1 MLIGNAQTRQGEVA
15 LTTETSGAAVAPM
28 RGAKVNSALM
38 ATPTRM
44 FSSSVGTKLLIGI
57 TGVFLFI
64 YLLIHIAGN
73 LVVFLG
79 PAAFNKYAFTL
90 EANPLLP
97 IIELLLLSVFLVH
110 IYKTV
115 RMFVGN
121 QSTRPVAYVKKKT
134 AGSPSRKSFASS
146 TMIVSGLWLLV
157 FLLIHVK
164 AFHDGWG
171 QQYEWPAGGRDLYR
185 QEMETFT
192 NPLMVAFYV
201 ISMVVVGSHLWH
213 GISSAFQSL
222 GADKPAW
229 TRFILPA
236 GKVIAVLIA
245 SAFIVIAL
253 WAHFAAGVR
262 S

>member
-1 MLIGNAQTRQGEVA
+1 
-15 LTTETSGAAVAPM
+15 
-28 RGAKVNSALM
+28 M
-38 ATPTRM
+38 ASRHGV
-44 FSSSVGTKLLIGI
+44 FSSSVGTKIAIGL
-57 TGVFLFI
+57 TGVLLFV

-90 EANPLLP
+90 ESNPLLP
-97 IIELLLLSVFLVH
+97 VIELVLLSWFVIH

-115 RMFVGN
+115 RMFLGN
-121 QSTRPVAYVKKKT
+121 QRTRPIAYAKKQR
-134 AGSPSRKSFASS
+134 AGHTSRKSY
-146 TMIVSGLWLLV
+146 SGLWLLA
-157 FLLIHVK
+157 FLVIHVK

-171 QQYEWPAGGRDLYR
+171 HEYEWPAGGRDLYR
-185 QEMETFT
+185 QEMETFQ
-192 NPLMVAFYV
+192 NPLMVAFYI

-222 GADKPAW
+222 GVDRPAW

-245 SAFIVIAL
+245 GGFIVIAL
-253 WAHFAAGVR
+253 WAHFAGVR

>member
-1 MLIGNAQTRQGEVA
+1 MASRQGV
-15 LTTETSGAAVAPM
+15 
-28 RGAKVNSALM
+28 
-38 ATPTRM
+38 
-44 FSSSVGTKLLIGI
+44 FSSSVGSKILIGL
-57 TGVFLFI
+57 TGALLFL

-73 LVVFLG
+73 LVVFFG

-90 EANPLLP
+90 ESNPLLP
-97 IIELLLLSVFLVH
+97 LIELVLLSWFVIH

-115 RMFVGN
+115 RMFLGN
-121 QSTRPVAYVKKKT
+121 QSARPVAYARKKA
-134 AGSPSRKSFASS
+134 AGYTSRKTFSSS
-146 TMIVSGLWLLV
+146 TMIVSGLWLLA

-171 QQYEWPAGGRDLYR
+171 NQYEWPAGGRDLYR
-185 QEMETFT
+185 QEMETFE

-201 ISMVVVGSHLWH
+201 ISMIVVGSHLWH

-222 GADKPAW
+222 GVDRPAW

-236 GKVIAVLIA
+236 GKVVAVLIA
-245 SAFIVIAL
+245 GGFIVIAL
-253 WAHFAAGVR
+253 WAHFAGVR

>member
-1 MLIGNAQTRQGEVA
+1 MNKRRIRAAARQERAPPVAPHRDATVNSRLMASRQGV
-15 LTTETSGAAVAPM
+15 
-28 RGAKVNSALM
+28 
-38 ATPTRM
+38 
-44 FSSSVGTKLLIGI
+44 FSSSVGTKILIGI
-57 TGVFLFI
+57 TGLLLFF

-90 EANPLLP
+90 ESNPLL
-97 IIELLLLSVFLVH
+97 IVIELVLLSWFVIH

-115 RMFVGN
+115 RMFLGN
-121 QSTRPVAYVKKKT
+121 QSARPVAYVKKKS
-134 AGSPSRKSFASS
+134 AGHTTRKTFASS
-146 TMIVSGLWLLV
+146 TMIFSGLWLLV

-164 AFHDGWG
+164 TFRDGWG
-171 QQYEWPAGGRDLYR
+171 TQYEWPAGGRDLYR
-185 QEMETFT
+185 QEMEAFQ

-201 ISMVVVGSHLWH
+201 ISMIVVGSHLWH

-222 GADKPAW
+222 GADQPAW

-236 GKVIAVLIA
+236 GKVLAVLIA
-245 SAFIVIAL
+245 GGFIVIAL
-253 WAHFAAGVR
+253 WAHFTGVR

>member
-1 MLIGNAQTRQGEVA
+1 MASRQGV
-15 LTTETSGAAVAPM
+15 
-28 RGAKVNSALM
+28 
-38 ATPTRM
+38 
-44 FSSSVGTKLLIGI
+44 FSSSVGTKILIGI
-57 TGVFLFI
+57 TGILLFL

-73 LVVFLG
+73 MVVFLG

-90 EANPLLP
+90 ESNPLLP
-97 IIELLLLSVFLVH
+97 IVELVLLSWFVIH

-115 RMFVGN
+115 RMFLSN
-121 QSTRPVAYVKKKT
+121 QSARPVAYVKKKS
-134 AGSPSRKSFASS
+134 AGHTTRKTFASS

-171 QQYEWPAGGRDLYR
+171 NQSEWPAGGRDLYR
-185 QEMETFT
+185 QEMETFQ
-192 NPLMVAFYV
+192 NPLMVGFYV
-201 ISMVVVGSHLWH
+201 ISMIVVGSHLWH

-236 GKVIAVLIA
+236 GKAIAVLIA
-245 SAFIVIAL
+245 GGFIVIAV
-253 WAHFAAGVR
+253 WAYFAGVR